1 MCESHRLYLD
11 TFLGKYMT
19 GQRVGYIRVSTLD
32 QEAGRQLE
40 GIQLDRTFTDHASG
54 KDTKRPQLEELLSF
68 VRSGDTIVVHSMDRL
83 ARNLD
88 DLRRI
93 VQTLT
98 QKGVRIEFVKEHLTF
113 TGEDSPMSSLMLSVM
128 GAFAEFERS
137 LIKERQREGI
147 ALAKKRGA
155 YRGRKKSLSPQEVAE
170 LRQRVAAGISK
181 AQVAREAGISRQTL
195 YQYLQEAHD

>member
-1 MCESHRLYLD
+1 MLKSYRLYLD

-32 QEAGRQLE
+32 QQSGRQLE
-40 GIQLDRTFTDHASG
+40 GLTLDRTFVDHASG
-54 KDTKRPQLEELLSF
+54 KDTKRPKLEELLSF
-68 VRSGDTIVVHSMDRL
+68 VRSGDTVIVHSMDRL

-98 QKGVRIEFVKEHLTF
+98 GKGVRIEFVKENLTF
-113 TGEDSPMSSLMLSVM
+113 TGEDSPMASLMLSVM

-147 ALAKKRGA
+147 TLAKKRGA
-155 YRGRKKSLSPQEVAE
+155 YRGRKKLLSPQDVAE

-195 YQYLQEAHD
+195 YQYLQEG